1 MTWSGK
7 GRVAFVGVGYSPLAR
22 NTEVSLGSFAETAI
36 ARALDDAGLSPKDID
51 GLSTYPSPAYRGAPQ
66 REGIDLVGPEYVL
79 ANIRPGLVRWYAD
92 LNSGMAV
99 GAIVQSAFALIAGAC
114 DYVLVWRALPQA
126 TAQART
132 QGPASA
138 AGASAFTLPYG
149 AASPLQWHALAYRHY
164 LLRYGQQPDKMAAF
178 VVNSRRNATLNPD
191 AYFRDRPIGMQDYLA
206 SRMVSDPLR
215 LLDCDIPLQGCVAL
229 LMTTAERARDLRQKP
244 AYLAGFAM
252 NSLARPPVIDYTQ
265 LDHYES
271 GRETSEALWQSAGLG
286 AGDMGAAMLYDGFSP
301 STLYWLESAGFCGRG
316 EALDF
321 IQNGRIAIEGEMPV
335 NTFGGSLCQGRL
347 HGMGHAA
354 EAVLQATGRAQARQA
369 KRADAV
375 CVFSGSPMFRGSGII
390 ITSEA

>member
-1 MTWSGK
+1 
-7 GRVAFVGVGYSPLAR
+7 
-22 NTEVSLGSFAETAI
+22 
-36 ARALDDAGLSPKDID
+36 
-51 GLSTYPSPAYRGAPQ
+51 
-66 REGIDLVGPEYVL
+66 
-79 ANIRPGLVRWYAD
+79 
-92 LNSGMAV
+92 
-99 GAIVQSAFALIAGAC
+99 
-114 DYVLVWRALPQA
+114 
-126 TAQART
+126 
-132 QGPASA
+132 
-138 AGASAFTLPYG
+138 
-149 AASPLQWHALAYRHY
+149 
-164 LLRYGQQPDKMAAF
+164 
-178 VVNSRRNATLNPD
+178 
-191 AYFRDRPIGMQDYLA
+191 
-206 SRMVSDPLR
+206 MVSDPLR

-252 NSLARPPVIDYTQ
+252 NTLARPPVIDYTQ

-271 GRETSEALWQSAGLG
+271 GRETSDALWQSAGLG

-390 ITSEA
+390 ITSEP